1 MRRAPSLSRV
11 EGVRDVRKKSS
22 ASEVKE
28 KMMTEVER
36 GTVERGGVLNTVR
49 F

>member
-1 MRRAPSLSRV
+1 MRRTPGLNRV

-22 ASEVKE
+22 PSEVK
-28 KMMTEVER
+28 KMTEVER
-36 GTVERGGVLNTVR
+36 GTVDRGGVLNTVR

>member
-1 MRRAPSLSRV
+1 MRRTPGLNRV

-22 ASEVKE
+22 ASEVKK

-36 GTVERGGVLNTVR
+36 GTVGRGGVLNTVR